1 MATKNLGQVSGV
13 HIGSTPPSN
22 TILIWYDSTPS
33 QLRHKVYDPTL
44 KQWVVLDQNIISA
57 ITYSELTNMAKNSG
71 LSVGE
76 YFQITDR
83 SNALALAITS
93 TKVQYCD
100 ALGNILIDDL
110 GTNIQYHVT
119 SSNLQIDDVV
129 GVFDETNRKLVF
141 QFNEQTPDFTAD
153 DYVLGKVQ
161 RNNIWSLAKYKLSSF
176 LSKVTGNSIT
186 WNGGFFFSFSD
197 ALKNVLDK
205 AGGVVSKTT
214 YDRDKEQLTT
224 SINNVGKENQ
234 NIIQN
239 AHDELTEATKPD
251 SFYGTKLPS
260 ISTGGEATDIAKGD
274 TLLSIVSKIQRY
286 INKFRYATGIRI
298 SQDFTDRVSPQ
309 YVNNND
315 TVDSAIRKIHYWL
328 KNMGKGGK
336 LSEDWKPKDYTT
348 TVEDVAAGDTFDD
361 AFAKAVAKLSQIGD
375 ITNGRIQS
383 KATVNGSEY
392 TRCTDFNLANGSLT
406 FNRDVSGGSNQQT
419 VQLNRSSGLYINNA
433 SGKSVRISGE
443 GVSVNANTNQGFQLP
458 NYEDSFGLGIFYGAA
473 AALFTGDGTPL
484 GGYTSVKY
492 AAGISALCSRGTLG
506 SGVDIF
512 DAYFSRLKAGS
523 ISFGRASMQDSDLY
537 IANDCSFVTC
547 TNTEDRNVYLP
558 TTPFDGLMVIINQVN
573 TANVAVQG
581 NGHKIVDNEDV
592 DYINIGGARRI
603 VVFLY
608 HANLAS
614 STGSGAWLFTRWSR

>member
-71 LSVGE
+71 LLVGE

-239 AHDELTEATKPD
+239 AHNELTEATKPD

-286 INKFRYATGIRI
+286 INKLKYATGIRI

-315 TVDSAIRKIHYWL
+315 TVDSAIRKIQYWL
-328 KNMGKGGK
+328 KNMGRGGE
-336 LSEDWKPKDYTT
+336 LSEDWEPKDYTT
-348 TVEDVAAGDTFDD
+348 TVEDVVAGDTFDD

-392 TRCTDFNLANGSLT
+392 ARCTVFNLANGSLT
-406 FNRDVSGGSNQQT
+406 FNRDVSGSSNQQA
-419 VQLNRSSGLYINNA
+419 VQLNRNSGLYINNA
-433 SGKSVRISGE
+433 SGKIVRISGE
-443 GVSVNANTNQGFQLP
+443 GVSVNVNTNQGFQLP
-458 NYEDSFGLGIFYGAA
+458 NYEDSWGSGIYYGAA
-473 AALFTGDGTPL
+473 AALFIGTGASL

-506 SGVDIF
+506 RGVDIF

-523 ISFGRASMQDSDLY
+523 ISYGRANVQDSDYY
-537 IANDCSFVTC
+537 ITNDNTFVTC
-547 TNTEDRNVYLP
+547 TNTEDRKVYLP
-558 TTPFDGLMVIINQVN
+558 TTPFDGLMVIVNQVN
-573 TANVAVQG
+573 AANVAVQG
-581 NGHKIVDNEDV
+581 NGHKIVDNSDV

-603 VVFLY
+603 AVFLY
-608 HANLAS
+608 HANLS
-614 STGSGAWLFTRWSR
+614 SPDGVGAWLFTRWSR

>member
-239 AHDELTEATKPD
+239 AHNELTEATKPD

-274 TLLSIVSKIQRY
+274 TLLNIVSKIQRY
-286 INKFRYATGIRI
+286 INKFKYATGIRI

-315 TVDSAIRKIHYWL
+315 TVDSAIRKIQYWL

-336 LSEDWKPKDYTT
+336 LSDDWEPKDYTT

-361 AFAKAVAKLSQIGD
+361 AFAKAVAKLNQIGD

-473 AALFTGDGTPL
+473 AALFTGTGASL

-523 ISFGRASMQDSDLY
+523 ISYGRANVQDSDYY
-537 IANDCSFVTC
+537 ITNDNTFVTC

-558 TTPFDGLMVIINQVN
+558 TTPFDGLMIIVNQVN

-581 NGHKIVDNEDV
+581 NGHKIVDNTDV

-603 VVFLY
+603 AVFLY
-608 HANLAS
+608 HANLS
-614 STGSGAWLFTRWSR
+614 SPDGVGAWLFTRWSR

>member
-141 QFNEQTPDFTAD
+141 QFKEQTPDFTAD

-186 WNGGFFFSFSD
+186 WNGGFFFNFSD

-205 AGGVVSKTT
+205 AGGVVSKTS

-239 AHDELTEATKPD
+239 AHNELTEATKPD
-251 SFYGTKLPS
+251 SFYGTQLPS
-260 ISTGGEATDIAKGD
+260 ISTGGAATDIAKGD

-286 INKFRYATGIRI
+286 INKFKYATGIRI

-315 TVDSAIRKIHYWL
+315 TVDSAIRKIQYWL

-336 LSEDWKPKDYTT
+336 LSEDWEPKDYTT

-406 FNRDVSGGSNQQT
+406 FNRDVSGSSNQQT
-419 VQLNRSSGLYINNA
+419 VQLNRSSGLYVTNA
-433 SGKSVRISGE
+433 SGKTIRVSGE
-443 GVSVNANTNQGFQLP
+443 GVNVNTNTKQAFQLP
-458 NYEDSFGLGIFYGAA
+458 NYEDSWGLGLYYGAA
-473 AALFTGDGTPL
+473 AALFTGTGASL

-523 ISFGRASMQDSDLY
+523 ISYGRANVQDSDYY
-537 IANDCSFVTC
+537 ITNDNTFVTC

-603 VVFLY
+603 AAFLY
-608 HANLAS
+608 HANLS
-614 STGSGAWLFTRWSR
+614 SPDGVGAWLFTRWSR

>member
-1 MATKNLGQVSGV
+1 MFLLGVKERLMYIQDNLWR
-13 HIGSTPPSN
+13 STPPSN

-186 WNGGFFFSFSD
+186 WNGGFFFSFSE

-239 AHDELTEATKPD
+239 AHNELTEATKPD

-274 TLLSIVSKIQRY
+274 TLLSIVSKVQRY
-286 INKFRYATGIRI
+286 INKFKYATGIRI

-315 TVDSAIRKIHYWL
+315 TVDSAIRKIQYWL

-336 LSEDWKPKDYTT
+336 LSDDWEPKDYTT

-361 AFAKAVAKLSQIGD
+361 AFAKAVAKLNQLGD
-375 ITNGRIQS
+375 ITNGQL
-383 KATVNGSEY
+383 TVNDLHSEAGI
-392 TRCTDFNLANGSLT
+392 TLT
-406 FNRDVSGGSNQQT
+406 LLGIYGTEYFP
-419 VQLNRSSGLYINNA
+419 LSSKHEEMY
-433 SGKSVRISGE
+433 GKSSE
-443 GVSVNANTNQGFQLP
+443 KP
-458 NYEDSFGLGIFYGAA
+458 
-473 AALFTGDGTPL
+473 
-484 GGYTSVKY
+484 
-492 AAGISALCSRGTLG
+492 G
-506 SGVDIF
+506 S
-512 DAYFSRLKAGS
+512 SS
-523 ISFGRASMQDSDLY
+523 
-537 IANDCSFVTC
+537 SFVPYLNC
-547 TNTEDRNVYLP
+547 IPLIYCIKTN
-558 TTPFDGLMVIINQVN
+558 
-573 TANVAVQG
+573 
-581 NGHKIVDNEDV
+581 
-592 DYINIGGARRI
+592 RI
-603 VVFLY
+603 AKTSTFQENLSYSQHLLIDMGKKFLN
-608 HANLAS
+608 H
-614 STGSGAWLFTRWSR
+614 F

>member
-22 TILIWYDSTPS
+22 TILIWYDNTPS

-44 KQWVVLDQNIISA
+44 KQWVVLYQNIISA

-141 QFNEQTPDFTAD
+141 QFKEQTPDFTAD

-286 INKFRYATGIRI
+286 INKFKYATGIRI

-315 TVDSAIRKIHYWL
+315 TVDSAIRKIQYWL

-336 LSEDWKPKDYTT
+336 LSEDWEPKDYAT

-361 AFAKAVAKLSQIGD
+361 AFAKAVAKLNQLGD
-375 ITNGRIQS
+375 ITNGQLSS
-383 KATVNGSEY
+383 KQTVSGS
-392 TRCTDFNLANGSLT
+392 TTIRRTVFNLMYGRLT
-406 FNRDVSGGSNQQT
+406 FNRDTSGAVNGNM
-419 VQLNRSSGLYINNA
+419 VQIDSSDGIYINNYLGKTVRM
-433 SGKSVRISGE
+433 SGNGLNV
-443 GVSVNANTNQGFQLP
+443 NTNTAQGFQLP
-458 NYEDSFGLGIFYGAA
+458 NYEDSWGLGIYYGAA
-473 AALFTGDGTPL
+473 AALFTGTGASL

-523 ISFGRASMQDSDLY
+523 ISYGRANVQDSDYY
-537 IANDCSFVTC
+537 ITNDNTFVTC

-558 TTPFDGLMVIINQVN
+558 TTPFDSLMVIVNQVN
-573 TANVAVQG
+573 AANVAVQG
-581 NGHKIVDNEDV
+581 NGHKIVDNTDV

-603 VVFLY
+603 AVFLY
-608 HANLAS
+608 HANLS
-614 STGSGAWLFTRWSR
+614 SPDGVGAWLFTRWSR

>member
-100 ALGNILIDDL
+100 SLGNILIDDL

-205 AGGVVSKTT
+205 AGGVVSKTV
-214 YDRDKEQLTT
+214 YDRDKEQLTI

-239 AHDELTEATKPD
+239 AHDELTKATT
-251 SFYGTKLPS
+251 SSSIYGKQLPS
-260 ISTGGEATDIAKGD
+260 LSTGGEPTDIAVND

-286 INKFRYATGIRI
+286 INKFKYATGVRL
-298 SQDFTDRVSPQ
+298 SSNYNTKVTGQP
-309 YVNNND
+309 NNND
-315 TVDSAIRKIHYWL
+315 TVDSAIRKLHRMFSEIE
-328 KNMGKGGK
+328 
-336 LSEDWKPKDYTT
+336 LSLPDDFEPYSSTNIDLSS
-348 TVEDVAAGDTFDD
+348 GDTYVT
-361 AFAKAVAKLSQIGD
+361 AFSKIEADRRKFNSVETAKQQCTIDYVSSSGSSTASVNFRIR
-375 ITNGRIQS
+375 NGRIEIYLNEIQLYAQWIYAVSQS
-383 KATVNGSEY
+383 VHDTERFMPLNLPTDLAQNLVSFLGNTDSTGNVTVLEDI
-392 TRCTDFNLANGSLT
+392 CTVAASRIMTTESGWQNPSCLVLAK
-406 FNRDVSGGSNQQT
+406 F
-419 VQLNRSSGLYINNA
+419 
-433 SGKSVRISGE
+433 
-443 GVSVNANTNQGFQLP
+443 
-458 NYEDSFGLGIFYGAA
+458 SFGYSVDEDGVTKFGFVLTPLAIYNSTLDTETEAEVT
-473 AALFTGDGTPL
+473 LNTSVITNDGTATFM
-484 GGYTSVKY
+484 GF
-492 AAGISALCSRGTLG
+492 ISAISAMGYR
-506 SGVDIF
+506 F
-512 DAYFSRLKAGS
+512 YFPKLLFKY
-523 ISFGRASMQDSDLY
+523 SFA
-537 IANDCSFVTC
+537 
-547 TNTEDRNVYLP
+547 
-558 TTPFDGLMVIINQVN
+558 
-573 TANVAVQG
+573 
-581 NGHKIVDNEDV
+581 
-592 DYINIGGARRI
+592 
-603 VVFLY
+603 
-608 HANLAS
+608 
-614 STGSGAWLFTRWSR
+614 

>member
-76 YFQITDR
+76 YLQITDR

-274 TLLSIVSKIQRY
+274 TLLSIVSKY
-286 INKFRYATGIRI
+286 KDI
-298 SQDFTDRVSPQ
+298 ST
-309 YVNNND
+309 
-315 TVDSAIRKIHYWL
+315 
-328 KNMGKGGK
+328 
-336 LSEDWKPKDYTT
+336 
-348 TVEDVAAGDTFDD
+348 
-361 AFAKAVAKLSQIGD
+361 
-375 ITNGRIQS
+375 
-383 KATVNGSEY
+383 
-392 TRCTDFNLANGSLT
+392 
-406 FNRDVSGGSNQQT
+406 
-419 VQLNRSSGLYINNA
+419 SSGMLL
-433 SGKSVRISGE
+433 
-443 GVSVNANTNQGFQLP
+443 VSVFL
-458 NYEDSFGLGIFYGAA
+458 
-473 AALFTGDGTPL
+473 
-484 GGYTSVKY
+484 K
-492 AAGISALCSRGTLG
+492 ISL
-506 SGVDIF
+506 
-512 DAYFSRLKAGS
+512 
-523 ISFGRASMQDSDLY
+523 
-537 IANDCSFVTC
+537 
-547 TNTEDRNVYLP
+547 
-558 TTPFDGLMVIINQVN
+558 
-573 TANVAVQG
+573 
-581 NGHKIVDNEDV
+581 
-592 DYINIGGARRI
+592 IG
-603 VVFLY
+603 
-608 HANLAS
+608 
-614 STGSGAWLFTRWSR
+614 

>member
-100 ALGNILIDDL
+100 SLGNILIDDL

-239 AHDELTEATKPD
+239 AHNELTEATKPD

-260 ISTGGEATDIAKGD
+260 ISPGGEATDIAKGD
-274 TLLSIVSKIQRY
+274 TLLNIVSKIQRY
-286 INKFRYATGIRI
+286 INKFKYATGIRI

-315 TVDSAIRKIHYWL
+315 TVDSAIRKIQYWL

-336 LSEDWKPKDYTT
+336 LSEDWEPKDYTT

-433 SGKSVRISGE
+433 SGKSVRLSGD
-443 GVSVNANTNQGFQLP
+443 GLNVNADTKQGFQLP

-473 AALFTGDGTPL
+473 AALFTGAGASL

-537 IANDCSFVTC
+537 ITNDCSFVTC
-547 TNTEDRNVYLP
+547 TNIEDRNVYLP

-603 VVFLY
+603 AVFLY

-614 STGSGAWLFTRWSR
+614 PTGSGAWLFTRWSR

>member
-129 GVFDETNRKLVF
+129 GVFDETNRKLIF

-205 AGGVVSKTT
+205 AGGVVSKTA

-234 NIIQN
+234 NIIHN

-274 TLLSIVSKIQRY
+274 TLLNIVSKIQRY
-286 INKFRYATGIRI
+286 INRFKFASGVRI
-298 SQDFTDRVSPQ
+298 DQDFADAASAQ

-315 TVDSAIRKIHYWL
+315 TVKSAFQKIQYWIKKQKTGNNISVSSEDYVLPESSPTSITKDDDLATALSKLEYWVKHITAEQLLNNIIGFDKLQAAGVLPTDIFRLDLTTSFDFSGCGFGGVVVQGVSNNFFSRDSGYPYNPYRIRLYYNSAFPKILGFVPVIPVIPNNTNQYSNACSFVHYDGDDGATL
-328 KNMGKGGK
+328 QFIIQ
-336 LSEDWKPKDYTT
+336 LSEDKYD
-348 TVEDVAAGDTFDD
+348 E
-361 AFAKAVAKLSQIGD
+361 
-375 ITNGRIQS
+375 
-383 KATVNGSEY
+383 
-392 TRCTDFNLANGSLT
+392 
-406 FNRDVSGGSNQQT
+406 
-419 VQLNRSSGLYINNA
+419 LY
-433 SGKSVRISGE
+433 
-443 GVSVNANTNQGFQLP
+443 
-458 NYEDSFGLGIFYGAA
+458 
-473 AALFTGDGTPL
+473 
-484 GGYTSVKY
+484 
-492 AAGISALCSRGTLG
+492 
-506 SGVDIF
+506 
-512 DAYFSRLKAGS
+512 KAGS
-523 ISFGRASMQDSDLY
+523 RYLQCLIQADIYGSKSNQKTVY
-537 IANDCSFVTC
+537 IDMN
-547 TNTEDRNVYLP
+547 
-558 TTPFDGLMVIINQVN
+558 
-573 TANVAVQG
+573 
-581 NGHKIVDNEDV
+581 
-592 DYINIGGARRI
+592 YINIININVPGASLQHGGQQHI
-603 VVFLY
+603 VFS
-608 HANLAS
+608 AS
-614 STGSGAWLFTRWSR
+614 ITPTETNS

>member
-161 RNNIWSLAKYKLSSF
+161 RNNIWSLVKYKLSSF

-274 TLLSIVSKIQRY
+274 TLLNIVSKIQRY
-286 INKFRYATGIRI
+286 INKFKYATGIRI

-315 TVDSAIRKIHYWL
+315 TVDSAIRKIQYWL

-336 LSEDWKPKDYTT
+336 LSEDWEPKDYTT
-348 TVEDVAAGDTFDD
+348 TVEDIAAGDTFDD
-361 AFAKAVAKLSQIGD
+361 AFAKAVAKLNQLGD
-375 ITNGRIQS
+375 ITNGQLSS
-383 KATVNGSEY
+383 KQTVNGSTT
-392 TRCTDFNLANGSLT
+392 TRRTVFNLMYGRLT
-406 FNRDVSGGSNQQT
+406 FNRDASGAVNGNT
-419 VQLNRSSGLYINNA
+419 VQIDSSNGIYINNYLGKTVRM
-433 SGKSVRISGE
+433 SGNGLNV
-443 GVSVNANTNQGFQLP
+443 NTNTAQGFQLP
-458 NYEDSFGLGIFYGAA
+458 NYENSWGLGLYYGAA
-473 AALFTGDGTPL
+473 AALFTGTGASLD
-484 GGYTSVKY
+484 GYTTVKY
-492 AAGISALCSRGTLG
+492 AAGISALCSRGTLS

-523 ISFGRASMQDSDLY
+523 ISYGRANVQDSDYY
-537 IANDCSFVTC
+537 ITNDNTFVTC

-558 TTPFDGLMVIINQVN
+558 TTPFDGLMIIINQVN

-581 NGHKIVDNEDV
+581 NGHKIVDNKDV
-592 DYINIGGARRI
+592 DYINIGGARKI
-603 VVFLY
+603 AAFLY
-608 HANLAS
+608 HANLS
-614 STGSGAWLFTRWSR
+614 SPGGVGAWLFTRWSR

>member
-239 AHDELTEATKPD
+239 AHNELTEATKPD
-251 SFYGTKLPS
+251 SFYGTQLPS
-260 ISTGGEATDIAKGD
+260 IATGGEPTDIAKGD
-274 TLLSIVSKIQRY
+274 TLLNIVSKIQRY
-286 INKFRYATGIRI
+286 INKFKYAVGIRI
-298 SQDFTDRVSPQ
+298 SKEFSTEVEGK
-309 YVNNND
+309 VNNND
-315 TVDSAIRKIHYWL
+315 TVESAIAKLQKQHDSIKLNLPQDWQYASERLSRVLEGDSYDVAIGKIEAWRVPAINLEQDWVIVNLYSSSQDLIGTAQYRIRNALLEIKSTQNYKIPIKYSNRVDDYFQNVFIDLNEVQINQIRPFIDEMRTSYDAYEAGLL
-328 KNMGKGGK
+328 KFIGVSASRRGYSNQDTSVTEVLKKIALFEYHLGCCSNPANMTTLGIIFKVLAGVDMINLESDPALSTTCTTDEQLVPIRYLSTYSSGTLKGGID
-336 LSEDWKPKDYTT
+336 L
-348 TVEDVAAGDTFDD
+348 
-361 AFAKAVAKLSQIGD
+361 I
-375 ITNGRIQS
+375 
-383 KATVNGSEY
+383 
-392 TRCTDFNLANGSLT
+392 
-406 FNRDVSGGSNQQT
+406 
-419 VQLNRSSGLYINNA
+419 
-433 SGKSVRISGE
+433 
-443 GVSVNANTNQGFQLP
+443 LP
-458 NYEDSFGLGIFYGAA
+458 MFHVTY
-473 AALFTGDGTPL
+473 
-484 GGYTSVKY
+484 
-492 AAGISALCSRGTLG
+492 
-506 SGVDIF
+506 
-512 DAYFSRLKAGS
+512 RL
-523 ISFGRASMQDSDLY
+523 
-537 IANDCSFVTC
+537 
-547 TNTEDRNVYLP
+547 
-558 TTPFDGLMVIINQVN
+558 
-573 TANVAVQG
+573 
-581 NGHKIVDNEDV
+581 
-592 DYINIGGARRI
+592 
-603 VVFLY
+603 
-608 HANLAS
+608 
-614 STGSGAWLFTRWSR
+614 W

>member
-100 ALGNILIDDL
+100 ALGNILINDL

-176 LSKVTGNSIT
+176 LSKVTGNSIM

-239 AHDELTEATKPD
+239 AHNELTEATKPD

-286 INKFRYATGIRI
+286 INKFKYATGIRI

-315 TVDSAIRKIHYWL
+315 TVDSAIRKIQYWL

-336 LSEDWKPKDYTT
+336 LSEEWEPKDYTT

-392 TRCTDFNLANGSLT
+392 TRRTDFNLANGSLT
-406 FNRDVSGGSNQQT
+406 FNRDVSGDFNQQT
-419 VQLNRSSGLYINNA
+419 VQLNRSSGLHINNA
-433 SGKSVRISGE
+433 SGKSVRISSE
-443 GVSVNANTNQGFQLP
+443 GVNVNANTNQGFRLP
-458 NYEDSFGLGIFYGAA
+458 GYEDSFGLGIFYGAA
-473 AALFTGDGTPL
+473 AALFTGAGASP
-484 GGYTSVKY
+484 GGYASVKY
-492 AAGISALCSRGTLG
+492 AVGISAICSSGTLG
-506 SGVDIF
+506 SGVNIF

-537 IANDCSFVTC
+537 ITNDCSFVTC
-547 TNTEDRNVYLP
+547 TNKENRNVYLP
-558 TTPFDGLMVIINQVN
+558 STPFDGLMVIINQVN
-573 TANVAVQG
+573 TANVAVQC

-603 VVFLY
+603 AVFLY

-614 STGSGAWLFTRWSR
+614 HTGSGAWLFTRWSR

>member
-33 QLRHKVYDPTL
+33 QLRHKIYDPTL

-205 AGGVVSKTT
+205 AGGVVSKTA

-234 NIIQN
+234 NIIHN
-239 AHDELTEATKPD
+239 AHDELIEATKPD

-274 TLLSIVSKIQRY
+274 TLLNIVSKIQRY
-286 INKFRYATGIRI
+286 INKFKYATGIRI

-315 TVDSAIRKIHYWL
+315 TVDSAIRKIQYWL

-336 LSEDWKPKDYTT
+336 LSEDWEPKDYTT
-348 TVEDVAAGDTFDD
+348 TVEDIAAGDTFDD
-361 AFAKAVAKLSQIGD
+361 AFAKAVAKLNQLGD
-375 ITNGRIQS
+375 ITNGQLSS
-383 KATVNGSEY
+383 KQTVNGSTT
-392 TRCTDFNLANGSLT
+392 TRRTVFNLMYGRLT
-406 FNRDVSGGSNQQT
+406 FNRDASGAVNGNT
-419 VQLNRSSGLYINNA
+419 VQIDSSNGIYINNYLGKTVRM
-433 SGKSVRISGE
+433 SGNGLNV
-443 GVSVNANTNQGFQLP
+443 NTNTAQGFQLP
-458 NYEDSFGLGIFYGAA
+458 NYEDSWGLGLYYGAA
-473 AALFTGDGTPL
+473 AALFTGTGASL

-523 ISFGRASMQDSDLY
+523 ISYGRANVQDSDYY
-537 IANDCSFVTC
+537 ITNDNTFVTC

-603 VVFLY
+603 AAFLY
-608 HANLAS
+608 HANLS
-614 STGSGAWLFTRWSR
+614 SPDGVGAWLFTRWSR

>member
-100 ALGNILIDDL
+100 ALGDILIDDL

-260 ISTGGEATDIAKGD
+260 IPTSGEATDIAKGD

-286 INKFRYATGIRI
+286 INKFKYATGIRI

-315 TVDSAIRKIHYWL
+315 TVDSAIRKIQYWL

-336 LSEDWKPKDYTT
+336 LSEDWEPKDYTT

-383 KATVNGSEY
+383 KATVNGSKY

-406 FNRDVSGGSNQQT
+406 FNRDVSGSANQQT

-458 NYEDSFGLGIFYGAA
+458 NYEDSWGLGIYYGAA
-473 AALFTGDGTPL
+473 AALFTGAGASL
-484 GGYTSVKY
+484 GGYTSVKC
-492 AAGISALCSRGTLG
+492 AAGISAICSRGTLG

-523 ISFGRASMQDSDLY
+523 ISFGRAGMQDSDLY
-537 IANDCSFVTC
+537 ITNDCSFVTC

-581 NGHKIVDNEDV
+581 NGHKIIDNEDV

-603 VVFLY
+603 AVFLY

-614 STGSGAWLFTRWSR
+614 PTGSGAWLFTRWSR

>member
-315 TVDSAIRKIHYWL
+315 TVDSAIRKIQYWL

-336 LSEDWKPKDYTT
+336 LSEDWEPKDYTT

-375 ITNGRIQS
+375 ITNGQLSS
-383 KATVNGSEY
+383 KQTVSGS
-392 TRCTDFNLANGSLT
+392 TTVRRTVFNLMSGRLT
-406 FNRDVSGGSNQQT
+406 FNRDMSGAVNGNT
-419 VQLNRSSGLYINNA
+419 VQIDSSDGIYINNYLGKTVRM
-433 SGKSVRISGE
+433 SGNGLNV
-443 GVSVNANTNQGFQLP
+443 NTNTAQSFQLP
-458 NYEDSFGLGIFYGAA
+458 NYEDNFGLGIFYGAA
-473 AALFTGDGTPL
+473 AALFTGTGASL

-523 ISFGRASMQDSDLY
+523 ISYGRANVQDSDYY
-537 IANDCSFVTC
+537 ITNDNTFVTC

-558 TTPFDGLMVIINQVN
+558 TTPFDGLMVIVNQVN
-573 TANVAVQG
+573 AANVAVQG
-581 NGHKIVDNEDV
+581 NGHKIVDNTDV

-603 VVFLY
+603 AVFLY
-608 HANLAS
+608 HANLS
-614 STGSGAWLFTRWSR
+614 SPDGVGAWLFTRWSR

>member
-286 INKFRYATGIRI
+286 INKFKYATGIRI
-298 SQDFTDRVSPQ
+298 SQDFTDRVSLQ

-315 TVDSAIRKIHYWL
+315 SVDSAIRKIQYWL

-336 LSEDWKPKDYTT
+336 LSEDWEPKDYTS

-361 AFAKAVAKLSQIGD
+361 AFAKAVAKLNQLGD
-375 ITNGRIQS
+375 ITNGQLSS
-383 KATVNGSEY
+383 KQTVNGSTT
-392 TRCTDFNLANGSLT
+392 TRRTVFNLAYGRLT
-406 FNRDVSGGSNQQT
+406 FNRDASGAVNGNT
-419 VQLNRSSGLYINNA
+419 VQIDSSDGIYINNYLGKTVRM
-433 SGKSVRISGE
+433 SGNGLNV
-443 GVSVNANTNQGFQLP
+443 NTNTAQGFQLP
-458 NYEDSFGLGIFYGAA
+458 NYEDSWGLGIYYGAA
-473 AALFTGDGTPL
+473 AALFTGTGASL

-523 ISFGRASMQDSDLY
+523 ISYGRANVQDSDYY
-537 IANDCSFVTC
+537 ITNDNTFVTC

-603 VVFLY
+603 AAFLY
-608 HANLAS
+608 HANLS
-614 STGSGAWLFTRWSR
+614 SPDGVGAWLFTRWSR

>member
-205 AGGVVSKTT
+205 AGGVVSKTA

-234 NIIQN
+234 NIIHN
-239 AHDELTEATKPD
+239 AHDELIEATKPD

-286 INKFRYATGIRI
+286 INKFKYATGIRI
-298 SQDFTDRVSPQ
+298 SKDFTDRVSPQ

-315 TVDSAIRKIHYWL
+315 TVDSAIRKIQYWL

-336 LSEDWKPKDYTT
+336 LSEDWEPKDYTT

-361 AFAKAVAKLSQIGD
+361 AFAKAVAKLNQLGD
-375 ITNGRIQS
+375 ITNGQLSS
-383 KATVNGSEY
+383 KQTVNGSTT
-392 TRCTDFNLANGSLT
+392 TRRTVFNLMYGRLT
-406 FNRDVSGGSNQQT
+406 FNRDASGAVNGNT
-419 VQLNRSSGLYINNA
+419 VQIDSSNGIYINNYLGKTVRM
-433 SGKSVRISGE
+433 SGNGLNV
-443 GVSVNANTNQGFQLP
+443 NTNTAQGFQLP
-458 NYEDSFGLGIFYGAA
+458 NYEDSWGLGLYYGAA
-473 AALFTGDGTPL
+473 AALFTGTGASL

-523 ISFGRASMQDSDLY
+523 ISYGRANVQDSDYY
-537 IANDCSFVTC
+537 ITNDNTFVTC
-547 TNTEDRNVYLP
+547 TNIEDRNVYLP

-603 VVFLY
+603 AAFLY
-608 HANLAS
+608 HANLS
-614 STGSGAWLFTRWSR
+614 SPDGVGAWLFTRWSR

>member
-83 SNALALAITS
+83 SDALALSITS

-100 ALGNILIDDL
+100 ALGNILVDDL

-161 RNNIWSLAKYKLSSF
+161 RNNIWSLAKYKFSSF

-214 YDRDKEQLTT
+214 YDSDKEQLTT

-239 AHDELTEATKPD
+239 AHNELTEATKPD

-286 INKFRYATGIRI
+286 INKFKYATGIRI

-315 TVDSAIRKIHYWL
+315 TVDSAIRKIQYWL

-336 LSEDWKPKDYTT
+336 LSKDWEPKDYTT

-361 AFAKAVAKLSQIGD
+361 AFAKAVAKLNQLGD
-375 ITNGRIQS
+375 ITNGQLSS
-383 KATVNGSEY
+383 KQTVNGSTT
-392 TRCTDFNLANGSLT
+392 TRRTVFNLAYGRLT
-406 FNRDVSGGSNQQT
+406 FNRDASGAVNGNT
-419 VQLNRSSGLYINNA
+419 VQIDSSDGIYINNYLGKTVRM
-433 SGKSVRISGE
+433 SGNGLNV
-443 GVSVNANTNQGFQLP
+443 NTNTAQGFQLP
-458 NYEDSFGLGIFYGAA
+458 NYEDSWGLGIYYGAA
-473 AALFTGDGTPL
+473 AALFTGTGASL

-523 ISFGRASMQDSDLY
+523 ISYGRANVQDSDYY
-537 IANDCSFVTC
+537 ITNDNTFVTC
-547 TNTEDRNVYLP
+547 TNIEDRNVYLP

-573 TANVAVQG
+573 SANVAVQG

-603 VVFLY
+603 AAFLY
-608 HANLAS
+608 HANLS
-614 STGSGAWLFTRWSR
+614 SPDGVGAWLFTRWSR

>member
-239 AHDELTEATKPD
+239 AHNELTEATKPD
-251 SFYGTKLPS
+251 SFYGTQLPS

-274 TLLSIVSKIQRY
+274 TLLNIVSKIQRY
-286 INKFRYATGIRI
+286 INKFKYATGIRI

-315 TVDSAIRKIHYWL
+315 TVDSAIRKIQYWL

-336 LSEDWKPKDYTT
+336 LSKDWEPKDYTT

-361 AFAKAVAKLSQIGD
+361 AFAKAVAKLNQLGD
-375 ITNGRIQS
+375 ITNGQLSS
-383 KATVNGSEY
+383 KQTVSGS
-392 TRCTDFNLANGSLT
+392 TTLRRTVFNLMYGRLT
-406 FNRDVSGGSNQQT
+406 FNRDTSGAVNGNT
-419 VQLNRSSGLYINNA
+419 VQIDSSDGIYINNYLGKTVRM
-433 SGKSVRISGE
+433 SGNGLNV
-443 GVSVNANTNQGFQLP
+443 NTNTAQGFQLP
-458 NYEDSFGLGIFYGAA
+458 NYEDSWGLGLYYGAA
-473 AALFTGDGTPL
+473 AALFTGTGASL

-523 ISFGRASMQDSDLY
+523 ISYGRANIQDSDYY
-537 IANDCSFVTC
+537 ITNDNTFVTC

-603 VVFLY
+603 AAFLY
-608 HANLAS
+608 HANLS
-614 STGSGAWLFTRWSR
+614 SPDGVGAWLFTRWSR

>member
-239 AHDELTEATKPD
+239 AHNELTEATKPD
-251 SFYGTKLPS
+251 SFYGTQLPS
-260 ISTGGEATDIAKGD
+260 ISTGGAATDIAKGD

-286 INKFRYATGIRI
+286 INKFKYATGIRI

-315 TVDSAIRKIHYWL
+315 TVDSAIRKIQYWL

-336 LSEDWKPKDYTT
+336 LSEDWEPKDYTT

-406 FNRDVSGGSNQQT
+406 FNRDVSGSSNQQT
-419 VQLNRSSGLYINNA
+419 VQLNRSSGLYVTNA
-433 SGKSVRISGE
+433 SGKTIRVSGE
-443 GVSVNANTNQGFQLP
+443 GVNVNTNTKQAFQLP
-458 NYEDSFGLGIFYGAA
+458 NYEDSWGLGIYYGAA
-473 AALFTGDGTPL
+473 AALFTGTGASL

-523 ISFGRASMQDSDLY
+523 ISYGRANVQDSDYY
-537 IANDCSFVTC
+537 ITNDNTFVTC

-573 TANVAVQG
+573 TANVVVQG

-603 VVFLY
+603 AVFLY
-608 HANLAS
+608 HANLS
-614 STGSGAWLFTRWSR
+614 SPDGVGAWLFTRWSR

>member
-57 ITYSELTNMAKNSG
+57 IKYSELTNMAKNSG

-315 TVDSAIRKIHYWL
+315 TVDSAIRKIQYWL

-336 LSEDWKPKDYTT
+336 LSEDWEPKDYTT

-392 TRCTDFNLANGSLT
+392 TRCTDFNLSNGSLT

-458 NYEDSFGLGIFYGAA
+458 NYEDRFGLGIFYGAA
-473 AALFTGDGTPL
+473 AALFTGAGAPL

-523 ISFGRASMQDSDLY
+523 ISFGRASVQDSDLY
-537 IANDCSFVTC
+537 ITNDCSFVTC
-547 TNTEDRNVYLP
+547 TNTEDRNLYLP

-603 VVFLY
+603 AVFLY

-614 STGSGAWLFTRWSR
+614 PTGSGAWLFTRWSR

>member
-100 ALGNILIDDL
+100 ALGNILVDDL

-239 AHDELTEATKPD
+239 AHNELTEATKPD

-286 INKFRYATGIRI
+286 INKFKYATGIRI

-315 TVDSAIRKIHYWL
+315 TVDSAIRKIQYWL

-336 LSEDWKPKDYTT
+336 LSEDWEPKDYTT

-458 NYEDSFGLGIFYGAA
+458 NYEDSWGLGIYYGAA
-473 AALFTGDGTPL
+473 AALFTGAGASL

-492 AAGISALCSRGTLG
+492 AAGISAICSRGTLG

-537 IANDCSFVTC
+537 ITNDCSFVTC

-603 VVFLY
+603 AVFLY

-614 STGSGAWLFTRWSR
+614 PTGLGAWLFTRWSR

>member
-22 TILIWYDSTPS
+22 TILIWYDNTPS

-100 ALGNILIDDL
+100 SLGNILIDDL

-214 YDRDKEQLTT
+214 YDRDKKQLTT

-239 AHDELTEATKPD
+239 AHNELTEATKPD

-315 TVDSAIRKIHYWL
+315 TVDSAIRKIQYWL

-336 LSEDWKPKDYTT
+336 LSEDWEPKDYTT

-406 FNRDVSGGSNQQT
+406 FNRDVSEGSNQQT

-473 AALFTGDGTPL
+473 AALFTGAGAPL

-492 AAGISALCSRGTLG
+492 AAGISALCSRGALG
-506 SGVDIF
+506 SSVDIF

-537 IANDCSFVTC
+537 ITNDCSFVTC
-547 TNTEDRNVYLP
+547 TNIEDRNVYLP

-592 DYINIGGARRI
+592 DYINIGGARKI
-603 VVFLY
+603 AVFLY

-614 STGSGAWLFTRWSR
+614 PTGLGAWLFTRWSR

>member
-239 AHDELTEATKPD
+239 AHNELTEATKPD
-251 SFYGTKLPS
+251 SFYGTQLPS

-274 TLLSIVSKIQRY
+274 TLLNIVSKIQRY
-286 INKFRYATGIRI
+286 INKFKYATSIRI

-315 TVDSAIRKIHYWL
+315 TVDSAIRKIQYWL

-336 LSEDWKPKDYTT
+336 LSEDWEPKDYTT

-392 TRCTDFNLANGSLT
+392 TRRTDFNLANGSLT

-458 NYEDSFGLGIFYGAA
+458 NYEDSWGLGIFYGAA
-473 AALFTGDGTPL
+473 AALFTGAGASL

-506 SGVDIF
+506 SSVDIF

-537 IANDCSFVTC
+537 ITNDCSFVTC

-581 NGHKIVDNEDV
+581 NGHKIVDNGDV

-603 VVFLY
+603 AVFLY

-614 STGSGAWLFTRWSR
+614 PTGLGAWLFTRWSR

>member
-83 SNALALAITS
+83 SNSLALAITS

-119 SSNLQIDDVV
+119 SSNLRIDDVV

-161 RNNIWSLAKYKLSSF
+161 RNNIWSLGKYKLSSF

-234 NIIQN
+234 NIIQT
-239 AHDELTEATKPD
+239 AHNELTEAITAN
-251 SFYGTKLPS
+251 SIYGKQLPS
-260 ISTGGEATDIAKGD
+260 ISTGGEATTDIAKGD

-286 INKFRYATGIRI
+286 INKFKYATGILL
-298 SQDFTDRVSPQ
+298 SDNFSSSKATGK
-309 YVNNND
+309 VNNND
-315 TVDSAIRKIHYWL
+315 TVESAIAKLQKQQSNIHLYLPYDWRPTAQTNQNANAGEDYNSVFAKIEADRQKRNALETLESDVQLITGGVTTGSVQIKYRIINGMLEIFIDSWL
-328 KNMGKGGK
+328 TLEWTYTTMSVSDYTRFFKIEFPQEIINKISPFLYSSLKDYDALDSCRLTPLMTISLASVFNATNKQWKNPNYILQALLSFGHCSEYSGMKKQLALGLTLTPITYAWFSSGYSEILNNSYGGK
-336 LSEDWKPKDYTT
+336 TT
-348 TVEDVAAGDTFDD
+348 FYNMTHVED
-361 AFAKAVAKLSQIGD
+361 
-375 ITNGRIQS
+375 
-383 KATVNGSEY
+383 
-392 TRCTDFNLANGSLT
+392 
-406 FNRDVSGGSNQQT
+406 
-419 VQLNRSSGLYINNA
+419 
-433 SGKSVRISGE
+433 
-443 GVSVNANTNQGFQLP
+443 
-458 NYEDSFGLGIFYGAA
+458 
-473 AALFTGDGTPL
+473 
-484 GGYTSVKY
+484 
-492 AAGISALCSRGTLG
+492 
-506 SGVDIF
+506 
-512 DAYFSRLKAGS
+512 
-523 ISFGRASMQDSDLY
+523 
-537 IANDCSFVTC
+537 
-547 TNTEDRNVYLP
+547 
-558 TTPFDGLMVIINQVN
+558 
-573 TANVAVQG
+573 
-581 NGHKIVDNEDV
+581 
-592 DYINIGGARRI
+592 DYIVGGVRFNVPPMLIR
-603 VVFLY
+603 Y
-608 HANLAS
+608 K
-614 STGSGAWLFTRWSR
+614 LF

>member
-83 SNALALAITS
+83 SNTLALAITS

-100 ALGNILIDDL
+100 ALGNILVDDL

-141 QFNEQTPDFTAD
+141 QFKEQTPDFTAD
-153 DYVLGKVQ
+153 DYVLGKVK

-197 ALKNVLDK
+197 ALKNVIDK

-239 AHDELTEATKPD
+239 AHNELTEATKPD

-286 INKFRYATGIRI
+286 INKFKYATGIRMPNDYSSI
-298 SQDFTDRVSPQ
+298 NTVGQP
-309 YVNNND
+309 NNND
-315 TVDSAIRKIHYWL
+315 TVNTAIRKLHRMFSEI
-328 KNMGKGGK
+328 K
-336 LSEDWKPKDYTT
+336 LSLPEDFKPYENEHSDL
-348 TVEDVAAGDTFDD
+348 EAGDDFTV
-361 AFAKAVAKLSQIGD
+361 AFAKIEADRRRANLVETPKQQCTIDNVFSEEGTETITVNFRVNNGKLEIYLQETQMYVQWIYTRTIVNDTERFITINLPDELAQNLSTFLENPQLSTD
-375 ITNGRIQS
+375 ITTLTDISVIAAARVSNAGLSWEVPTKLLLARLSFGYSTNYHNGKVTFGFILTPMILYS
-383 KATVNGSEY
+383 S
-392 TRCTDFNLANGSLT
+392 SL
-406 FNRDVSGGSNQQT
+406 
-419 VQLNRSSGLYINNA
+419 IE
-433 SGKSVRISGE
+433 GE
-443 GVSVNANTNQGFQLP
+443 GTTQLQTQAEANEGTTTFQGWSEGGGFR
-458 NYEDSFGLGIFYGAA
+458 FYFPKM
-473 AALFTGDGTPL
+473 L
-484 GGYTSVKY
+484 
-492 AAGISALCSRGTLG
+492 
-506 SGVDIF
+506 
-512 DAYFSRLKAGS
+512 
-523 ISFGRASMQDSDLY
+523 
-537 IANDCSFVTC
+537 
-547 TNTEDRNVYLP
+547 
-558 TTPFDGLMVIINQVN
+558 
-573 TANVAVQG
+573 VQY
-581 NGHKIVDNEDV
+581 N
-592 DYINIGGARRI
+592 
-603 VVFLY
+603 FL
-608 HANLAS
+608 
-614 STGSGAWLFTRWSR
+614 

>member
-100 ALGNILIDDL
+100 ALGNILVDDL

-239 AHDELTEATKPD
+239 AHNELTEATKPD

-286 INKFRYATGIRI
+286 INKFKYATGIRI
-298 SQDFTDRVSPQ
+298 SQDFTDKVSPQ

-315 TVDSAIRKIHYWL
+315 TVDSAIRKIQYWL

-336 LSEDWKPKDYTT
+336 LSEDWEPKDYTT

-406 FNRDVSGGSNQQT
+406 FNRDVAGSSNQQT

-433 SGKSVRISGE
+433 SGKSVRLSGD
-443 GVSVNANTNQGFQLP
+443 GLNVNADTKQGFQLP

-473 AALFTGDGTPL
+473 AALFTGTGASL

-492 AAGISALCSRGTLG
+492 AAGISAICSRGTLG

-523 ISFGRASMQDSDLY
+523 IFFGRASMQDSDLY
-537 IANDCSFVTC
+537 ITNDCSFVTC

-603 VVFLY
+603 AVFLY

-614 STGSGAWLFTRWSR
+614 PTGSGAWLFTRWSR

>member
-22 TILIWYDSTPS
+22 TILIWYDNTPS

-239 AHDELTEATKPD
+239 AHNELTEATKPD

-286 INKFRYATGIRI
+286 VNKFKYATGIRI
-298 SQDFTDRVSPQ
+298 SKDFTDRVSPQ

-315 TVDSAIRKIHYWL
+315 TVDSAIRKIQYWL

-336 LSEDWKPKDYTT
+336 LSEDWEPKDYTT

-392 TRCTDFNLANGSLT
+392 TRRTDFDLANGSLT

-433 SGKSVRISGE
+433 LGKSVRISGE
-443 GVSVNANTNQGFQLP
+443 GVRVNANTNQGFQLP
-458 NYEDSFGLGIFYGAA
+458 NYEDSFGWGIFYGAA
-473 AALFTGDGTPL
+473 AALFTGAGASL
-484 GGYTSVKY
+484 GSYTSVKY

-523 ISFGRASMQDSDLY
+523 ISFGRASAQDSDLY
-537 IANDCSFVTC
+537 ITNDCSFVTC

-603 VVFLY
+603 AVFLY

-614 STGSGAWLFTRWSR
+614 PTGSGAWLFIRWSR

>member
-141 QFNEQTPDFTAD
+141 QFKEQTPDFTAD

-239 AHDELTEATKPD
+239 AHNELTEATKPD

-286 INKFRYATGIRI
+286 INKFKYATGIRI

-315 TVDSAIRKIHYWL
+315 TVDSAIRKIQYWL

-336 LSEDWKPKDYTT
+336 LSEDWEPKDYTT

-392 TRCTDFNLANGSLT
+392 TRCTDFNLTNGSLT
-406 FNRDVSGGSNQQT
+406 FNRDVSGSSNQQT

-458 NYEDSFGLGIFYGAA
+458 NYEDSWGLGIYYGAA
-473 AALFTGDGTPL
+473 AALFTGAGASL
-484 GGYTSVKY
+484 VGYTSVKY
-492 AAGISALCSRGTLG
+492 AAGISAICSRGTLG

-523 ISFGRASMQDSDLY
+523 ISFGRANMQDSDLY
-537 IANDCSFVTC
+537 ITNDCSFVTC

-603 VVFLY
+603 AVFLY

-614 STGSGAWLFTRWSR
+614 PTGSGAWLFTRWSR

>member
-315 TVDSAIRKIHYWL
+315 TVDSAIRKIQYWL

-433 SGKSVRISGE
+433 SGKTVRISGE

-473 AALFTGDGTPL
+473 AALFTGAGTSL

-506 SGVDIF
+506 SDVDIF
-512 DAYFSRLKAGS
+512 DAYFSCLKAGS

-537 IANDCSFVTC
+537 ITNDCSFVTC
-547 TNTEDRNVYLP
+547 TNTENRNVYLP
-558 TTPFDGLMVIINQVN
+558 TTPFDGLIVIINQVN

-603 VVFLY
+603 AVFLY

-614 STGSGAWLFTRWSR
+614 PTGSGAWLFTRWSR

>member
-100 ALGNILIDDL
+100 SLGNILIDDL

-239 AHDELTEATKPD
+239 AHNELTEATKPD

-260 ISTGGEATDIAKGD
+260 ISPGGEATDIAKGD
-274 TLLSIVSKIQRY
+274 TLLNIVSKIQRY
-286 INKFRYATGIRI
+286 INKFKYATGIRI

-315 TVDSAIRKIHYWL
+315 TVDSAIRKIQYWL

-336 LSEDWKPKDYTT
+336 LSEDWEPKDYTT

-433 SGKSVRISGE
+433 SGKSVRLSGD
-443 GVSVNANTNQGFQLP
+443 GLNVNADTKQGFQLP

-473 AALFTGDGTPL
+473 AALFTGAGASL

-523 ISFGRASMQDSDLY
+523 ISFGRANMQDSDLY
-537 IANDCSFVTC
+537 ITNDCSFVTC
-547 TNTEDRNVYLP
+547 TNIEDRNVYLP

-603 VVFLY
+603 AVFLY
-608 HANLAS
+608 HANIAS
-614 STGSGAWLFTRWSR
+614 PTGSGAWLFTRWSR

>member
-153 DYVLGKVQ
+153 DYVFGKVQ

-274 TLLSIVSKIQRY
+274 TLLNIVSKIQRY
-286 INKFRYATGIRI
+286 INKFKYATGIRI

-315 TVDSAIRKIHYWL
+315 TVDSAIRKIQYWL

-336 LSEDWKPKDYTT
+336 LSDDWEPKDYTT

-361 AFAKAVAKLSQIGD
+361 AFAKAVAKLNQLGD
-375 ITNGRIQS
+375 ITNGQLSS
-383 KATVNGSEY
+383 KQTVSGS
-392 TRCTDFNLANGSLT
+392 TTLRRTVFNLMYGRLT
-406 FNRDVSGGSNQQT
+406 FNRDASGAVNGNT
-419 VQLNRSSGLYINNA
+419 VQIDSSDGIYINNYLGKTVRM
-433 SGKSVRISGE
+433 SGNGLNV
-443 GVSVNANTNQGFQLP
+443 NTNTAQGFQLP
-458 NYEDSFGLGIFYGAA
+458 NYEDSWGLGIYYGAA
-473 AALFTGDGTPL
+473 AALFTGTGASL

-523 ISFGRASMQDSDLY
+523 ISYGRANVQDSDYY
-537 IANDCSFVTC
+537 ITNDNTFVTC

-603 VVFLY
+603 AAFLY
-608 HANLAS
+608 HANLS
-614 STGSGAWLFTRWSR
+614 SPDGVGAWLFTRWSR